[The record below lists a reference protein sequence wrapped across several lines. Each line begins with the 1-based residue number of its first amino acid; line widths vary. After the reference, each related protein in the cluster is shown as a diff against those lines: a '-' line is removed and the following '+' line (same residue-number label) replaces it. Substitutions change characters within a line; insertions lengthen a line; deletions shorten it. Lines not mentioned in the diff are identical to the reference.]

1 MTVAQRAVERARGLV
16 GLRFRPQG
24 REPELGL
31 DCVGLVCAAFA
42 IPPGSV
48 PRDYRLRG
56 ARQDRLAA
64 HMDRFFLRIP
74 PAAPAAGDV
83 GVFEAGAEQLHLALF
98 TAGGFIHADARLR
111 RVAECPGTPPW
122 PMLALYR
129 RSADSYRRD

>member
-1 MTVAQRAVERARGLV
+1 MHERAVERARGLV

-24 REPELGL
+24 RHPKLGM

-42 IPPGSV
+42 IPPGAV

-56 ARQDRLAA
+56 ARADRLDA
-64 HMDRFFLRIP
+64 HMRSFFRKIP
-74 PAAPAAGDV
+74 ATAPAAGDV
-83 GVFEAGAEQLHLALF
+83 GLFEAGAGQLHLALF
-98 TAGGFIHADARLR
+98 TADGFIHADAKLR

-129 RSADSYRRD
+129 RTADVTEGTK